1 MRDNPGFLML
11 QVQLARYGAGALQ
24 QTFAD
29 ADEDYSGRLSFS
41 QLEGPLVVVSGDART
56 RGRN

>member
-1 MRDNPGFLML
+1 ML